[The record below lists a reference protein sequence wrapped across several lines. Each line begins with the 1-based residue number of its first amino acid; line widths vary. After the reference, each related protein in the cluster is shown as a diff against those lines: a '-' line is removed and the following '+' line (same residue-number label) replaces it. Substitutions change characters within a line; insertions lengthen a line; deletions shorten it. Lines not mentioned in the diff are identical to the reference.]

1 MPSNNSRWRQFQ
13 KLRFNSKNVYK
24 NARKAETATIRHAHK
39 FIVKRWQNISDVKYH
54 IAGWLTMIAALVLL
68 IGVQMVWSQQ
78 TYTTQA
84 PQEGG
89 TYAEAVIGP
98 AETLNPLF
106 ADSSAEVSASKLMF
120 SSLYKFDTSGHM
132 HTDLATSL
140 QKSKDGTS
148 YTVKIRDDAKWQD
161 GKKLTSHDVAFT
173 VDLIENTN
181 TNVRSSLANKWVGV
195 DVEAPDDQTVIFNL
209 PSANAAFKQS
219 LNFPVVPQHILK
231 DVPPYS
237 LRESNFSKS
246 PVGSGP
252 FELRL
257 FQTVDS
263 DKDRKIIHLTA
274 NESYYEG
281 PPKLAR
287 FQLHVYGDQ
296 EAILKAL
303 ETNEV
308 NSAADLA
315 SSDIKHVNKS
325 RYEVITKPVNDG
337 VFALF
342 NTGSETVGDVDV
354 RRALQ
359 LSLDMDKVRQSL
371 PKDVNPIDLPFIKGQ
386 LSGKTPQPQ
395 ARDIKKATSLLGKA
409 GWKVGKDGMRYKKG
423 KPLVINMVAL
433 EGEDYEKPLKELKRQ
448 WKQIGV
454 EVSDQVIDPDDNS
467 SNFVQSILKPRNYD
481 VLIYKLSIG
490 GDPDVYTYWHSSQ
503 ASANGHNFASYS
515 NKLADN
521 DLSSALGNVGY
532 KLRNAKYI
540 NFAKQWLKDVP
551 AIGLYQ
557 SNMYYVTRP
566 NITNI
571 TADETIVNPL
581 ERYSNILD
589 WTANEGTVYKTP

>member
-13 KLRFNSKNVYK
+13 KLRFNSKSVYK

-68 IGVQMVWSQQ
+68 IGIQMLWSQQ

-84 PQEGG
+84 PQEGS

-106 ADSSAEVSASKLMF
+106 ANSSAEVSASKLMF

-132 HTDLATSL
+132 HPDLATGM

-148 YTVKIRDDAKWQD
+148 YKVKLRDDAKWQD
-161 GKKLTSHDVAFT
+161 GKKLTSQDIAFT
-173 VDLIENTN
+173 VGLIEDAN

-195 DVEAPDDQTVIFNL
+195 EVETPDEQTVVFNL
-209 PSANAAFKQS
+209 QSANAAFKQS
-219 LNFPVVPQHILK
+219 LNFPVVPEHILK

-246 PVGSGP
+246 PIGSGP
-252 FELRL
+252 FKLRL
-257 FQTVDS
+257 FQTVDA
-263 DKDRKIIHLTA
+263 DKDRKIIHLSA
-274 NESYYEG
+274 NDLYYGGE
-281 PPKLAR
+281 PKLAR
-287 FQLHVYGDQ
+287 FQLHVYGKRKD
-296 EAILKAL
+296 ILTAL
-303 ETNEV
+303 KTNEV
-308 NSAADLA
+308 NSAADLV
-315 SSDIKHVNKS
+315 SSDIKHINKS
-325 RYEVITKPVNDG
+325 RYRVITKPVNDG

-342 NTGSETVGDVDV
+342 NTNSETVGDVDI

-359 LSLDMDKVRQSL
+359 LSLDMDKVRGSL
-371 PKDVNPIDLPFIKGQ
+371 PEDVQPIDLPFINGQ
-386 LSGKTPQPQ
+386 LTGSTPKSQS
-395 ARDIKKATSLLGKA
+395 RDIKKATNLLNQT
-409 GWKVGKDGMRYKKG
+409 GWKLGKDGMRHKKG
-423 KPLVINMVAL
+423 KPLVINVVSL
-433 EGEDYEKPLKELKRQ
+433 EGEDYEKPLGELKSQ
-448 WKQIGV
+448 WKKIGV
-454 EVSDQVIDPDDNS
+454 EVREQVIDPDDNS
-467 SNFVQSILKPRNYD
+467 SNFVQTILKPRNYD
-481 VLIYKLSIG
+481 VLLYKLSIG

-503 ASANGHNFASYS
+503 ASANGHNFSNYS

-521 DLSSALGNVGY
+521 DLSSALGNVGSN
-532 KLRNAKYI
+532 LRNAKYI

-571 TADETIVNPL
+571 TDSESIVNPL

-589 WTANEGTVYKTP
+589 WTANEAPVYTTP